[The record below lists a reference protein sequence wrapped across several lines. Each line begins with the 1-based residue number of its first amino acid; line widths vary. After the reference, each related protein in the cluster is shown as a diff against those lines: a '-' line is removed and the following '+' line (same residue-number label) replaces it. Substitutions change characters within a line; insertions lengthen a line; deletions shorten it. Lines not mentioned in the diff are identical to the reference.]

1 MAFRYGVLCS
11 SASSIL
17 VICKVWFFPYVLHRT
32 LAIGDLGALLYEM
45 GILILGSAAL
55 IMYVLLGHIGK
66 YRFRLGRRRQLSVA
80 LLLQTP
86 FFLHGWLKMASVNPR
101 TITPLYEF
109 AEGWCSLI
117 AEPIRLLFF
126 VYPWT
131 DIIAVTLSLLLV
143 WIGRGL
149 RTEIDDFFF
158 FWEYKK

>member
-1 MAFRYGVLCS
+1 MLRYGGLCS
-11 SASSIL
+11 SVIAIL
-17 VICKVWFFPYVLHRT
+17 VVCKVWIFPYMLHRM

-45 GILILGSAAL
+45 GILVLGSTAL

-66 YRFRLGRRRQLSVA
+66 YHFRLGRRHQLACV
-80 LLLQTP
+80 LMLQLP
-86 FFLHGWLKMASVNPR
+86 FFLHGWLKMMSVSPHMM
-101 TITPLYEF
+101 TPLYEF

-131 DIIAVTLSLLLV
+131 DVIAVTLSLLLV

-149 RTEIDDFFF
+149 RTEMDDFFF
-158 FWEYKK
+158 FWENRK